1 MNNNNTN
8 TYMKENKIIKEIS
21 SGGVKVNMN
30 KIGYHKC
37 HSNHP
42 EL

>member
-21 SGGVKVNMN
+21 SGGVPVNMN
-30 KIGYHKC
+30 KIEYINYCK
-37 HSNHP
+37 
-42 EL
+42 